1 MAAITSRANSHAQT
15 RTSDAVVADTNTV
28 WRLRCRALE
37 DRLQDATAALRRSE
51 LERRE
56 LSLDYRHVLDR
67 LWKLNAGLTTRRDR

>member
-1 MAAITSRANSHAQT
+1 MATTTRRGAAHTHTSA
-15 RTSDAVVADTNTV
+15 AVTADVNGM

-37 DRLQDATAALRRSE
+37 EQLQDATAALRRSE

-67 LWKLNAGLTTRRDR
+67 LWRQNAGLSTRRDR